1 MSLVTAALGRRRP
14 LYLMLGFVIL
24 ALSAYAVLR
33 FVAPHSFS
41 GMVLQSPQPAR
52 NFTLTAHTGEEVSL
66 SDFRGKVV
74 ALFFGYTNCPDVCP
88 TTLAEL
94 KQAHG
99 ALADLGDEL
108 QVLMVSVD
116 PERDTVEKMAAYV
129 PSFNAS
135 FLGLTADEEAI
146 AEVAA
151 YYGVFFQRAKSESAL
166 GYLVDHSSS
175 VLVIDKEGYLRV
187 VFPFGTPGE
196 QMASDF
202 RYLISR

>member
-33 FVAPHSFS
+33 FIAPHSFS

-66 SDFRGKVV
+66 NDFRGKVV

-151 YYGVFFQRAKSESAL
+151 YYGVFFQRAESESAL